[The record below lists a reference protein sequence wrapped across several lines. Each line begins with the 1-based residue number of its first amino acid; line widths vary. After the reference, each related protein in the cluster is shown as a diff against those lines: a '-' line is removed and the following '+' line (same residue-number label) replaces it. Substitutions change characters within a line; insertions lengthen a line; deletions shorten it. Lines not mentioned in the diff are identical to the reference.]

1 MKIAVITGASSGLG
15 RELAVSA
22 AGNFPGIDVFW
33 LIARNEGRLRETAKL
48 IEPEKAEIIPLDLS
62 KVSSLGLLE
71 EKLKNEKPEIGL
83 LINDA
88 GVCFMDNL
96 GEGSLSEQ
104 LQMVDLNVRALMALF
119 GQAMEREYA
128 ALMEN
133 NVRVRHLGSKERL
146 GRSLATRL
154 DQIIADTANNT
165 GLTVNVAINYGG
177 RAEIS
182 EAVRAIIAAGT
193 PPEMVSE
200 VLISEHLGTAGQPDP
215 DLIIRTAG
223 EMRLSNFLLWQAAY
237 AEYYSTPLTW
247 PEFGREAFY
256 EALLAFGQR
265 KRRFGKLNQ

>member
-1 MKIAVITGASSGLG
+1 MG
-15 RELAVSA
+15 ESA
-22 AGNFPGIDVFW
+22 
-33 LIARNEGRLRETAKL
+33 
-48 IEPEKAEIIPLDLS
+48 PLDLS
-62 KVSSLGLLE
+62 ALVKVPVHVGIIMDGNGRWATARGLQRTA
-71 EKLKNEKPEIGL
+71 GHQ
-83 LINDA
+83 A
-88 GVCFMDNL
+88 GVENL
-96 GEGSLSEQ
+96 RTVMRAAAEFGVKIFCVYAVSTENWGRPESE
-104 LQMVDLNVRALMALF
+104 VRALMALF

>member
-1 MKIAVITGASSGLG
+1 MG
-15 RELAVSA
+15 ESA
-22 AGNFPGIDVFW
+22 
-33 LIARNEGRLRETAKL
+33 
-48 IEPEKAEIIPLDLS
+48 PLDLS
-62 KVSSLGLLE
+62 ALVKVPVHVGIIMDGNGRWATARGLQRTA
-71 EKLKNEKPEIGL
+71 GHQ
-83 LINDA
+83 A
-88 GVCFMDNL
+88 GVENL
-96 GEGSLSEQ
+96 RTVMRAAAEFGVKILSVYAFSTE
-104 LQMVDLNVRALMALF
+104 NWGRPESEVRALMALF